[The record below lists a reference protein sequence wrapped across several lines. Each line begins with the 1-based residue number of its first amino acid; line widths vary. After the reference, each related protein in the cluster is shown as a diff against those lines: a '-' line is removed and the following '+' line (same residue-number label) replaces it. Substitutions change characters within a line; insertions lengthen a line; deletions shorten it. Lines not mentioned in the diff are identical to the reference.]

1 VEPSR
6 IALLCHPPFV
16 TSTISWSHGVANNPP
31 NAGSEE
37 YSTTKMV
44 ENSLVNAD
52 ANDSFF

>member
-52 ANDSFF
+52 AK